1 MTAERVLI
9 VDDAVVMRMMIK
21 GILSKNGYEV
31 VGEAQNGAEAV
42 EKYRELGPD
51 LVTMDMVMPEMD
63 GISAV
68 KQIVAN
74 DPDARIIMCTS
85 MGQQALVVEAIQ
97 AGAKSF
103 ITKPFQPPKIL
114 ETIQKVLGMTESLTL
129 SELQR
134 DALKE
139 VGNIGA
145 GHAATALS
153 QLLNTTVKLSEPR
166 IDVLK
171 FRDLSNRIGSGD
183 RAVAALHMYVRGEA
197 PGQMVVLFDRDQ
209 AQEFV
214 NVFIKRIIGDI
225 QIFDSII
232 DSTLKELGNI
242 IAGSYLTA
250 LISLTGINLL
260 PSVPTLSYGTVQA
273 AFRTLMSI
281 LPDQDVFLIESQ
293 FLDKDRAV
301 SGQFILIPETGSLEP
316 LLSVFGVE

>member
-1 MTAERVLI
+1 M
-9 VDDAVVMRMMIK
+9 
-21 GILSKNGYEV
+21 NGS
-31 VGEAQNGAEAV
+31 
-42 EKYRELGPD
+42 
-51 LVTMDMVMPEMD
+51 T
-63 GISAV
+63 
-68 KQIVAN
+68 
-74 DPDARIIMCTS
+74 
-85 MGQQALVVEAIQ
+85 
-97 AGAKSF
+97 
-103 ITKPFQPPKIL
+103 
-114 ETIQKVLGMTESLTL
+114 LTL

-153 QLLNTTVKLSEPR
+153 QLLNATVKLSEPT

-171 FRDLSNRIGSGD
+171 YRDLATRVGYRD
-183 RAVAALHMYVRGEA
+183 RSVAALHMYVRGEA
-197 PGQMVVLFDRDQ
+197 PGQMIVLFDRDQ
-209 AQEFV
+209 ALDFV

-225 QIFDSII
+225 QIFDSIV

-250 LISLTGINLL
+250 LISLTGVNLL
-260 PSVPTLSYGTVQA
+260 PSVPTLSYGTVHA

-293 FLDKDRAV
+293 FLDKQKAV

-316 LLSVFGVE
+316 LLSVFGVND

>member
-1 MTAERVLI
+1 MI
-9 VDDAVVMRMMIK
+9 V
-21 GILSKNGYEV
+21 
-31 VGEAQNGAEAV
+31 
-42 EKYRELGPD
+42 P
-51 LVTMDMVMPEMD
+51 
-63 GISAV
+63 
-68 KQIVAN
+68 
-74 DPDARIIMCTS
+74 
-85 MGQQALVVEAIQ
+85 
-97 AGAKSF
+97 
-103 ITKPFQPPKIL
+103 
-114 ETIQKVLGMTESLTL
+114 LTL
-129 SELQR
+129 SDLQR

-153 QLLNTTVKLSEPR
+153 QLLNTTVKLAEPT

-171 FRDLSNRIGSGD
+171 YRDLTTRIGVD
-183 RAVAALHMYVRGEA
+183 RSVAALHMYIRGEA

-209 AQEFV
+209 AAEFV

-225 QIFDSII
+225 QIFDSIV

-260 PSVPTLSYGTVQA
+260 PSVPTLSYGSVQS

>member
-1 MTAERVLI
+1 MTH
-9 VDDAVVMRMMIK
+9 
-21 GILSKNGYEV
+21 
-31 VGEAQNGAEAV
+31 
-42 EKYRELGPD
+42 
-51 LVTMDMVMPEMD
+51 
-63 GISAV
+63 
-68 KQIVAN
+68 
-74 DPDARIIMCTS
+74 
-85 MGQQALVVEAIQ
+85 
-97 AGAKSF
+97 
-103 ITKPFQPPKIL
+103 
-114 ETIQKVLGMTESLTL
+114 SLTL
-129 SELQR
+129 SDLQR

-153 QLLNTTVKLSEPR
+153 QLLNTTVKLAEPT

-171 FRDLSNRIGSGD
+171 FRDLSNRIGHPD
-183 RAVAALHMYVRGEA
+183 RSVAALHMYIRGEA

-214 NVFIKRIIGDI
+214 NRFIKRIIGDI

-260 PSVPTLSYGTVQA
+260 PSVPTLSYGTIQA

-293 FLDKDRAV
+293 FLDKDKAV
-301 SGQFILIPETGSLEP
+301 SGQFIPIPEAGSLEP

>member
-1 MTAERVLI
+1 
-9 VDDAVVMRMMIK
+9 
-21 GILSKNGYEV
+21 
-31 VGEAQNGAEAV
+31 
-42 EKYRELGPD
+42 
-51 LVTMDMVMPEMD
+51 MP
-63 GISAV
+63 A
-68 KQIVAN
+68 
-74 DPDARIIMCTS
+74 
-85 MGQQALVVEAIQ
+85 
-97 AGAKSF
+97 
-103 ITKPFQPPKIL
+103 
-114 ETIQKVLGMTESLTL
+114 LTL
-129 SELQR
+129 NDLQR

-153 QLLNTTVKLSEPR
+153 QLLNTTVKLAEPT

-171 FRDLSNRIGSGD
+171 YRDLAQRMGSPE
-183 RAVAALHMYVRGEA
+183 RSVAALHMYIRGEA

-209 AQEFV
+209 AAEFV

-225 QIFDSII
+225 QIFDSIV

-301 SGQFILIPETGSLEP
+301 SGQFILIPETGSLQP
-316 LLSVFGVE
+316 LLSVFGVND

>member
-1 MTAERVLI
+1 MT
-9 VDDAVVMRMMIK
+9 
-21 GILSKNGYEV
+21 
-31 VGEAQNGAEAV
+31 
-42 EKYRELGPD
+42 
-51 LVTMDMVMPEMD
+51 T
-63 GISAV
+63 
-68 KQIVAN
+68 
-74 DPDARIIMCTS
+74 
-85 MGQQALVVEAIQ
+85 
-97 AGAKSF
+97 
-103 ITKPFQPPKIL
+103 
-114 ETIQKVLGMTESLTL
+114 SLTL
-129 SELQR
+129 TDLQR

-153 QLLNTTVKLSEPR
+153 QLLNTTVKLSEPS

-171 FRDLSNRIGSGD
+171 YRDLATRVGYHD
-183 RAVAALHMYVRGEA
+183 RPVAALHMYVRGEA
-197 PGQMVVLFDRDQ
+197 PGQMIVLFDRDQ
-209 AQEFV
+209 ALDFV

-225 QIFDSII
+225 QIFDSIV

-250 LISLTGINLL
+250 LISLTGVNLL

-293 FLDKDRAV
+293 FLDKEKSV

-316 LLSVFGVE
+316 LLSVFGVND

>member
-1 MTAERVLI
+1 MTH
-9 VDDAVVMRMMIK
+9 
-21 GILSKNGYEV
+21 
-31 VGEAQNGAEAV
+31 
-42 EKYRELGPD
+42 P
-51 LVTMDMVMPEMD
+51 
-63 GISAV
+63 
-68 KQIVAN
+68 
-74 DPDARIIMCTS
+74 
-85 MGQQALVVEAIQ
+85 
-97 AGAKSF
+97 
-103 ITKPFQPPKIL
+103 
-114 ETIQKVLGMTESLTL
+114 LTL
-129 SELQR
+129 SDLQR

-153 QLLNTTVKLSEPR
+153 QLLNTTVKLAEPT

-171 FRDLSNRIGSGD
+171 FRDLSNRIGHPD
-183 RAVAALHMYVRGEA
+183 RSVAALHMYIRGEA

-214 NVFIKRIIGDI
+214 NRFIKRIIGDI

-260 PSVPTLSYGTVQA
+260 PSVPTLSYGTIQA

-293 FLDKDRAV
+293 FLDKDKAV

>member
-1 MTAERVLI
+1 MA
-9 VDDAVVMRMMIK
+9 
-21 GILSKNGYEV
+21 S
-31 VGEAQNGAEAV
+31 
-42 EKYRELGPD
+42 
-51 LVTMDMVMPEMD
+51 LV
-63 GISAV
+63 
-68 KQIVAN
+68 
-74 DPDARIIMCTS
+74 
-85 MGQQALVVEAIQ
+85 
-97 AGAKSF
+97 
-103 ITKPFQPPKIL
+103 
-114 ETIQKVLGMTESLTL
+114 L

-153 QLLNTTVKLSEPR
+153 QLLNTTVKLSEPT

-171 FRDLSNRIGSGD
+171 YRDLSSRVGSADRI
-183 RAVAALHMYVRGEA
+183 VAALHMYVRGAA
-197 PGQMVVLFDRDQ
+197 PGQMVVLFDREQ
-209 AQEFV
+209 AFEFV

-225 QIFDSII
+225 QIFDSIV

-260 PSVPTLSYGTVQA
+260 PSVPTLSYGTIQA

-293 FLDKDRAV
+293 FLDEGRVV

-316 LLSVFGVE
+316 LLTVFGVQ

>member
-1 MTAERVLI
+1 MPSMVL
-9 VDDAVVMRMMIK
+9 
-21 GILSKNGYEV
+21 N
-31 VGEAQNGAEAV
+31 
-42 EKYRELGPD
+42 
-51 LVTMDMVMPEMD
+51 
-63 GISAV
+63 
-68 KQIVAN
+68 
-74 DPDARIIMCTS
+74 
-85 MGQQALVVEAIQ
+85 
-97 AGAKSF
+97 
-103 ITKPFQPPKIL
+103 
-114 ETIQKVLGMTESLTL
+114 
-129 SELQR
+129 ELQR

-153 QLLNTTVKLSEPR
+153 QLLNTTVKLAEPT

-171 FRDLSNRIGSGD
+171 FRDLSNRIGGAERS
-183 RAVAALHMYVRGEA
+183 VAALHMYIRGEA

-209 AQEFV
+209 AHEFV

-225 QIFDSII
+225 QIFDSIV

-260 PSVPTLSYGTVQA
+260 PSVPTLSYGSVQA

-301 SGQFILIPETGSLEP
+301 SGQFILIPETGSLQP
-316 LLSVFGVE
+316 LLSVFGVND

>member
-1 MTAERVLI
+1 MA
-9 VDDAVVMRMMIK
+9 
-21 GILSKNGYEV
+21 
-31 VGEAQNGAEAV
+31 
-42 EKYRELGPD
+42 
-51 LVTMDMVMPEMD
+51 
-63 GISAV
+63 
-68 KQIVAN
+68 
-74 DPDARIIMCTS
+74 
-85 MGQQALVVEAIQ
+85 ALV
-97 AGAKSF
+97 
-103 ITKPFQPPKIL
+103 
-114 ETIQKVLGMTESLTL
+114 L

-153 QLLNTTVKLSEPR
+153 QLLNTTVKLSEPT

-171 FRDLSNRIGSGD
+171 FRDLSSRVGYAD
-183 RAVAALHMYVRGEA
+183 RSVAALHMYVRGEA
-197 PGQMVVLFDRDQ
+197 PAQMVVLFDRQQ
-209 AQEFV
+209 ALEFV

-225 QIFDSII
+225 QIFDSIV

-242 IAGSYLTA
+242 LAGSYLTA
-250 LISLTGINLL
+250 LVSLTGINLL
-260 PSVPTLSYGTVQA
+260 PSVPTLSYGTIQA